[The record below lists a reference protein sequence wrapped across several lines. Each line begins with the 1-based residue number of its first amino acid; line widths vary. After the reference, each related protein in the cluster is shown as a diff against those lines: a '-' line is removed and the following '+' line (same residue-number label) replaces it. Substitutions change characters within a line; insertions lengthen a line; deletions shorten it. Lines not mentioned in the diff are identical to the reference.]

1 MADQT
6 VEDPIAFFASLGG
19 LHDVEIEAISINF
32 VDQTLTVAVED
43 LHANFADLPEHPGCR
58 PATLVFDEVTDLF
71 VDVDMDEGIRI
82 SHARIVSQPPK
93 MRVDIDLNIG
103 YGSITEGRPKL
114 TAKFRSLQI
123 EEGPCESRDPSSD

>member
-82 SHARIVSQPPK
+82 SHAKNCISTSKDASSYRPQYRI
-93 MRVDIDLNIG
+93 RLDN
-103 YGSITEGRPKL
+103 
-114 TAKFRSLQI
+114 
-123 EEGPCESRDPSSD
+123 